1 MASYIVTYDLRQPK
15 RDYEKLKQRIKG
27 ISGTWAF
34 ITESFYIVVSSQ
46 MNSKQIRDDLAQAID
61 DDDMLF
67 VAKLSG
73 EGAWR
78 KLSDE
83 KTNWLKAHL

>member
-1 MASYIVTYDLRQPK
+1 
-15 RDYEKLKQRIKG
+15 
-27 ISGTWAF
+27 
-34 ITESFYIVVSSQ
+34 